1 MTILIIEDERPAA
14 DKLMAALKRL
24 APSATL
30 EGPLRS
36 VKETVEWLSH
46 HTSPDLIIA
55 DIQLADGLSL
65 DALRTVQPSC
75 PIIFATAFDAYWM
88 EALRANGIDYLLK
101 PLKED
106 QLSGA
111 LQKVARLR
119 EHFGN
124 RLAEL
129 LRDIAVPGARRQRI
143 VVRKAAD
150 FVAVPHEEIAYLFTE
165 HKVVFLVDAKGQ
177 RYLADGTL
185 GEIESKLDPRT
196 FFRANRQFLVRI
208 TAVAKYRPLEK
219 GKLRVELTPLTSTEV
234 VVSQENAADFKK
246 WLGA

>member
-14 DKLMAALKRL
+14 DKLMAALKKL
-24 APSATL
+24 VPSATL

-36 VKETVEWLSH
+36 VKETVNWLSRH
-46 HTSPDLIIA
+46 ASPNIIIA

-101 PLKED
+101 PLKEE
-106 QLSGA
+106 QLAGA

-124 RLAEL
+124 RLGDL
-129 LRDIAVPGARRQRI
+129 LRDIDVPGVRRQRI

-165 HKVVFLVDAKGQ
+165 HKVVFLVDTKGQ

-185 GEIESKLDPRT
+185 GEIESTLDPKD
-196 FFRANRQFLVRI
+196 FFRVNRQIVVRV
-208 TAVAKYRPLEK
+208 TAVVKYRPLEK
-219 GKLRVELTPLTSTEV
+219 GKLRVELMPPTSTEV
-234 VVSQENAADFKK
+234 VVSQENATEFKK
-246 WLGA
+246 WMGA